1 MCGGAIRAILLV
13 MNENGHNTTSDGR
26 THDVVT
32 VEHLGMRYGDL
43 IAVDDVSFSVRR
55 GEIFGILGPNGA
67 GKTTTVECI
76 GGLREA
82 GSGQISVLGLQPGR
96 DGDRLREIVG
106 VQLQAS
112 ELPDKLKVGEAL
124 ELFAS
129 FYSEPADVDSLL
141 GLLGLSDKRDD
152 RFAQLSGGQRQRL
165 SIALALVGRPEVAIL
180 DELTTGLDPRARRD
194 TWELIESVRDQ
205 GVTILLVTHFME
217 EAQRLCDRV
226 ALFNRGRL
234 ITVDSPAGLASRSG
248 TDQRV
253 GFIPSEPLPDE
264 WLLALPEVRD
274 VSHHGERV
282 EIAGTGNL
290 VGEVARMLI
299 AHRIAPDDLRVEQTS
314 LEDAFVALTADDA
327 AEDSS
332 AAPELEHQEAG

>member
-1 MCGGAIRAILLV
+1 MRTEAIRAILKA
-13 MNENGHNTTSDGR
+13 MNNNGYNTNSDGR
-26 THDVVT
+26 APDVVT

-76 GGLREA
+76 GGLREP
-82 GSGQISVLGLQPGR
+82 GSGQISVLGLHPGR
-96 DGDRLREIVG
+96 DSDRLREVVG
-106 VQLQAS
+106 IQLQAS
-112 ELPDKLKVGEAL
+112 QLPDKLKVGEAL

-129 FYSEPADVDSLL
+129 FYSEPADVHSLL

-165 SIALALVGRPEVAIL
+165 SIALALVGRPQVAIL

-234 ITVDSPAGLASRSG
+234 VTVDSPAGLAAQSG

-253 GFIPSEPLPDE
+253 GFIPSEPLQDE
-264 WLLALPEVRD
+264 WLLVLPEVRD

-290 VGEVARMLI
+290 VGEVARVLI
-299 AHRIAPDDLRVEQTS
+299 AHGIAPDNLRVEQTS
-314 LEDAFVALTADDA
+314 LEDAFVALTAEDA
-327 AEDSS
+327 S
-332 AAPELEHQEAG
+332 AAPELEHQEVR